1 MHPML
6 LERKNPD
13 TKTLQYPVMAFPKLD
28 GIRCL
33 IVDGVPKTRTLKD
46 IPNKFIRSVLTSLG
60 IDGFDGELIIG
71 SPTSETVYRDTNSV
85 VMSHDKI
92 EHFTYYAF
100 DLWNSPGVFV
110 ERQVSLALKMTGL
123 PANIVWL
130 KGYRIDN
137 EDQLLNMEQEFLE
150 EGYEGLII
158 RCMMG
163 KYKQG
168 RTTLK
173 ENNTFKLKR
182 FIVSEATIVG
192 MIEEME
198 NTNEKKTNELGKGQ
212 RSTEQAGM
220 VGKST
225 MGALIVRDVVSG
237 VEFQIGSGFTKDER
251 QWFWNHEAHCVLSS
265 AIVKYKSFAIGVK
278 DKPRHP
284 IYLGLRDASDM

>member
-13 TKTLQYPVMAFPKLD
+13 TKTLQYPVMVFPKLD

-33 IVDGVPKTRTLKD
+33 VVDGVPKTRTLKD
-46 IPNKFIRSVLTSLG
+46 IPNKFIRSVLTSLS

-85 VMSHDKI
+85 VMAHDKI
-92 EHFTYYAF
+92 SPFTYYAF

-123 PANIVWL
+123 PAYIVWL
-130 KGYRIDN
+130 KGYRVDN
-137 EDQLLNMEQEFLE
+137 ESQLLNTEQEFLE
-150 EGYEGLII
+150 AGYEGLII
-158 RCMMG
+158 RAMTG

-182 FIVSEATIVG
+182 FIDSEATIVG
-192 MIEEME
+192 MVEEME
-198 NTNEKKTNELGKGQ
+198 NTNEKKTNELGRGQ

-225 MGALIVRDVVSG
+225 MGALVVRDVNSG
-237 VEFQIGSGFTKDER
+237 VEFQIGSGFTKEER
-251 QWFWNHEAHCVLSS
+251 QQFWDEETHCVLSS
-265 AIVKYKSFAIGVK
+265 VIVKYKSFAIGVK